1 MLSRS
6 CSYILL
12 YFWSLDKN
20 IRIFAKVLRAT
31 NLDFPFSRTLHYL
44 SNVQSI
50 STNKFKQ

>member
-1 MLSRS
+1 MQSRS

-20 IRIFAKVLRAT
+20 IRIFAKVLRAI
-31 NLDFPFSRTLHYL
+31 NLDSFSRTLHYL